1 MDLNL
6 ITIARQNGKD
16 QQSIPGLH
24 IASQPRRPAR
34 GRRNDRLILYFI
46 LEGNAPMSPEGQDQL
61 LAHLA
66 QTFYKTPGSVTA
78 ALRAVAETLN
88 QSLLD
93 RNLRAASS
101 GQQGLGLLI
110 LLVERD
116 GHLYLAQCGTTHTF
130 LVSSQGLQ
138 RFDDPNPTS
147 RGLGISRSTP
157 IYYSQADLKP
167 DDTLILT
174 PRPDPTWS
182 SITLRSLHGKDPGD
196 IRQQLLSQAGAD
208 VNAVLVQAKAGSGK
222 SQLLVPVTA
231 AAASASITEATEK
244 KATSQAPEAI
254 SPAEPLQE
262 TTTST
267 PEAPAAEPAP
277 IVTAEPLQESAV
289 PPETAPAAQATET
302 QVPAAPPPKTSP
314 RKGALAAAMAGLG
327 AFLGRGLQS
336 IRSFLGRLLPSE
348 SILTLPSSVMFFIAV
363 AVPLVVVAVATVVY
377 FQRGRAGQYDT
388 YYAQA
393 VQSAGFARTQTDPIA
408 AQQAWDAVFSYLDQA
423 KDYGITPESLAL
435 RAEAQQAL
443 DALNNVVRLEYN
455 SAIVGGL
462 PLTANVT
469 RLLPIASDL
478 YILDSSNGNVL
489 RAIDTGQG
497 YEIDTTYQCGPG
509 GPGSQGIGPLID
521 IIPSTELS
529 DRGVNILGLDSSGN
543 LLQCH
548 PGEPPEFISLAAPST
563 GWGQPQ
569 AFSADQGNLYILD
582 PAANAVWIYWN
593 SDFTQQPQLFF
604 NESVPPM
611 GNTVDLAVENDD
623 LYLLHND
630 GHMTLCTFSNL
641 EASPTR
647 CTDPAPYSDSRS
659 GREGQVLLPHPA
671 FSQMQTTRPPD
682 PSLYLLDPGSQ
693 AIYHFSLR
701 LTYQRQLRPL
711 GNPEATA
718 STEIEPASAFA
729 ISPDSRLAFL
739 ASGNQVMYAGMP

>member
-1 MDLNL
+1 MNLNL
-6 ITIARQNGKD
+6 IPIARQNGED

-34 GRRNDRLILYFI
+34 GRRKDRLILYFI

-78 ALRAVAETLN
+78 ALRTVAETLN
-88 QSLLD
+88 ESLLD

-116 GHLYLAQCGTTHTF
+116 GHLYLAQCGPTHTF
-130 LVSSQGLQ
+130 LISSQGLQ
-138 RFDDPNPTS
+138 RFEDPNPTS
-147 RGLGISRSTP
+147 RGLGIGRSTP

-182 SITLRSLHGKDPGD
+182 SITLRSLHGQDPQI
-196 IRQQLLSQAGAD
+196 IRQQLLSQAGPE

-222 SQLLVPVTA
+222 SQLLVPVA
-231 AAASASITEATEK
+231 AVAASASIAVPAEK
-244 KATSQAPEAI
+244 KAASQVLEATS
-254 SPAEPLQE
+254 SAEPLQE
-262 TTTST
+262 TATST
-267 PEAPAAEPAP
+267 TEVPTVEPASME
-277 IVTAEPLQESAV
+277 TSAPLQETAV
-289 PPETAPAAQATET
+289 PPAAAPATQAQ
-302 QVPAAPPPKTSP
+302 AAPPDKTSP
-314 RKGALAAAMAGLG
+314 RKGAAALAGLG
-327 AFLGRGLQS
+327 AFLGRGLQN
-336 IRSFLGRLLPSE
+336 IRSFLRRLLPSE

-393 VQSAGFARTQTDPIA
+393 VQSAGFARTQTDPNA
-408 AQQAWDAVFSYLDQA
+408 AQEAWETVFSYLDQA
-423 KDYGITPESLAL
+423 EEYGITPESLTL
-435 RAEAQQAL
+435 RTEAQQAL
-443 DALNNVVRLEYN
+443 DGLNNVVRLDYN
-455 SAIVGGL
+455 SAIAGGL

-469 RLLPIASDL
+469 RLLAVASDL
-478 YILDSSNGNVL
+478 YILDESNGGVW

-509 GPGSQGIGPLID
+509 VQGSQGIGPLID
-521 IIPSTELS
+521 IIPSTEVS

-548 PGEPPEFISLAAPST
+548 QGEPPEFISPAAPST

-569 AFSADQGNLYILD
+569 ALTADQGNLYILD
-582 PAANAVWIYWN
+582 PGANAVWIYWN

-611 GNTVDLAVENDD
+611 ENAIDIAVDNDD
-623 LYLLHND
+623 LYLLNTD
-630 GHMTLCTFSNL
+630 GHMTVCTFSNL
-641 EASPTR
+641 EVSPTR
-647 CTDPAPYSDSRS
+647 CSDPAPYSDSRP
-659 GREGQVLLPHPA
+659 GREGQVFLPHPA
-671 FSQMQTTRPPD
+671 FNQMQTTRPPD

-711 GNPEATA
+711 DDPDATT

-729 ISPDSRLAFL
+729 ISPDSRLVFL